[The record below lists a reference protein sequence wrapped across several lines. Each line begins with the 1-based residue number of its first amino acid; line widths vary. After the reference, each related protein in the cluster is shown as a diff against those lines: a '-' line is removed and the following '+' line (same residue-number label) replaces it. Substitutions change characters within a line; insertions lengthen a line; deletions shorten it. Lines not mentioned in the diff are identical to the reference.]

1 MVMAINNGPKGY
13 KPPSSEKERT
23 FLLDECKRHV
33 DKDLTPIKD
42 TWFHQGVSIVS
53 DGWIK
58 LRCLIKAIEEIRPS
72 NVLQVVTDNVANCKA
87 AGKEIQKERTVL
99 LDECKR
105 HVDKD
110 LAPIKDT
117 WFHQGVSIVLD
128 GWRNVK
134 DMSLINVLVVN
145 SRDAMFLYAD
155 DFSGVEKTRVAIAEY
170 LIKAIEEIGPS
181 NVLQVVTDNVANC
194 KAAGKEI
201 QKVYK
206 HIFWSPCVVHTL
218 NLIFKDFAELFEWLR
233 NTYKQGKT
241 IVKYIINHSQ
251 VLAMYRANS
260 KLELLKVAKTRF
272 ASHYILLKRL
282 LMCREA
288 LATTVV
294 LNSWK
299 EWIKQGDENTRKI
312 GALVAE
318 TIGSDFFWEEVE
330 HVVKITK
337 PIYLLIKFAD
347 GEGPKMGEFYEKI
360 DSMLGEIQEIMKTNK
375 YANCYSEMETIVTAR
390 WTKMNYTIHCLGFV
404 LNPRFYDTHY
414 LSTPAPGGI
423 ARKDPN
429 QDKEVVT
436 VVMQAFEK
444 IFENAEEQKLLRDQF
459 AIFHKKKKGI
469 YAMSAAQLD
478 VVTMDSIDWWS
489 MYGSETSELAEVA
502 KKVLSQPISSSSAER
517 TWSTYSYIHNVKRN
531 RLNCARADK
540 LVYIHSNIRSQSRF
554 SDSYKNGPFKKWDM
568 NHDNTC
574 LEESSGIL
582 QDLSWELNDEM
593 DGRVDDWRN
602 FPPLENYIK
611 LHVDDNSLENLECYG
626 FGGIITNS
634 SGEWISGYFGFSCI
648 DTIMNVE
655 EIALLWGL
663 DLV

>member
-1 MVMAINNGPKGY
+1 M
-13 KPPSSEKERT
+13 
-23 FLLDECKRHV
+23 
-33 DKDLTPIKD
+33 
-42 TWFHQGVSIVS
+42 
-53 DGWIK
+53 
-58 LRCLIKAIEEIRPS
+58 
-72 NVLQVVTDNVANCKA
+72 
-87 AGKEIQKERTVL
+87 VL

-117 WFHQGVSIVLD
+117 WFHQGVSIMSD
-128 GWRNVK
+128 GWSNVK
-134 DMSLINVLVVN
+134 HMPLINVLVVN
-145 SRDAMFLYAD
+145 SRAAMFFYAD
-155 DFSGVEKTRVAIAEY
+155 DISGVEKTGVAIAKY
-170 LIKAIEEIGPS
+170 LIKTIEEIGPS
-181 NVLQVVTDNVANC
+181 NVLQVVTDNAANC

-206 HIFWSPCVVHTL
+206 HIFWSLCVVHTL
-218 NLIFKDFAELFEWLR
+218 NLIFKDFAESFEWLR

-337 PIYLLIKFAD
+337 PIYHLIKFAD
-347 GEGPKMGEFYEKI
+347 GEGPKMGEFYEKM

-375 YANCYSEMETIVTAR
+375 YANCYSEMETIITAR
-390 WTKMNYTIHCLGFV
+390 WTKMNYTIHCLGFA
-404 LNPRFYDTHY
+404 LTPRFYDTHY

-423 ARKDPN
+423 ARKAPN

-436 VVMQAFEK
+436 AVMQAFEK
-444 IFENAEEQKLLRDQF
+444 ISKNAEEQKLLCDQF
-459 AIFHKKKKGI
+459 AIFHTQKKE
-469 YAMSAAQLD
+469 YMQ
-478 VVTMDSIDWWS
+478 
-489 MYGSETSELAEVA
+489 
-502 KKVLSQPISSSSAER
+502 
-517 TWSTYSYIHNVKRN
+517 
-531 RLNCARADK
+531 
-540 LVYIHSNIRSQSRF
+540 
-554 SDSYKNGPFKKWDM
+554 
-568 NHDNTC
+568 C
-574 LEESSGIL
+574 L
-582 QDLSWELNDEM
+582 
-593 DGRVDDWRN
+593 
-602 FPPLENYIK
+602 
-611 LHVDDNSLENLECYG
+611 
-626 FGGIITNS
+626 
-634 SGEWISGYFGFSCI
+634 
-648 DTIMNVE
+648 
-655 EIALLWGL
+655 
-663 DLV
+663 